1 MNGKQRGNRE
11 ETAYSAGRQSSGNE
25 RRFTDMTTVA
35 LKGRNYTEGMKRVSL
50 KERIADS
57 IRAYFE
63 EFGAEIAC
71 GMLALSGNTNAAHVY
86 QMLRK

>member
-1 MNGKQRGNRE
+1 
-11 ETAYSAGRQSSGNE
+11 
-25 RRFTDMTTVA
+25 MTTVA
-35 LKGRNYTEGMKRVSL
+35 LKGRTYTEGMKRVSL
-50 KERIADS
+50 KEKIAGN

-71 GMLALSGNTNAAHVY
+71 GMLALSGNTNAVYAY

>member
-1 MNGKQRGNRE
+1 
-11 ETAYSAGRQSSGNE
+11 
-25 RRFTDMTTVA
+25 MTTVA
-35 LKGRNYTEGMKRVSL
+35 LKGRTYTENMKRVSL
-50 KERIADS
+50 KERIAES
-57 IRAYFE
+57 VRAYFE

>member
-1 MNGKQRGNRE
+1 MA
-11 ETAYSAGRQSSGNE
+11 TGRHGSGNE

-35 LKGRNYTEGMKRVSL
+35 LKGRTYTEKKRVSL
-50 KERIADS
+50 KERIAES
-57 IRAYFE
+57 VRAYFE

-71 GMLALSGNTNAAHVY
+71 GMLSLSGNTNAACVY